1 MYLVFVQLN
10 KCPRALLRQAAPICA
25 GGAGYSGSANDFPS
39 LAGCYSEVT
48 AFGPHS
54 PETHVAKREFTPES
68 EHTYD
73 RSSVLRW
80 LVSHAMRYPL
90 HVVVGTLFRAGVVVA
105 AVQVPRLLG
114 EAFDAVAQADAEA
127 RVLLGFGLAIL
138 GISLLR
144 GALQLLANYT
154 AEIVALRM
162 ERDVRD
168 ELYVNLLGKSQTYH
182 GQQRVG
188 DIMARATNDVKQL
201 NYMVNPGLL
210 LLSEWLVNMVAPIA
224 AIAIF
229 VDAALLPIPVA
240 FLLLFLLAL
249 RGYLGRLGPVA
260 GALRAQFGA
269 LNATLTEAIAGI
281 EVVKSNAQEQQ
292 EYGRFRAKA
301 ADYRDL
307 FVQQGRIQALY
318 LPLLMFS
325 FTLAL
330 GLAHALYLYTNNA
343 LSLGDVVAFMGFLAM
358 LRFPTFV
365 SIFAFSLVKLGTAGA
380 DRILAILNAETEI
393 DENRA
398 GIERRVEG
406 EVEFDSVSFGYQGA
420 NTLKSV
426 SFKAQPGE
434 TIAIVGQTGSG
445 KSTLTRLINRIYE
458 VSAGSVSID
467 GVDVRVWSMESLRSQ
482 IATIDQDV
490 FLFSRTLAENIAFG
504 VRRPVSRAEIEAVAK
519 QAQAHEFIMSF
530 ADGYDTVVGER
541 GVTLSGG
548 QRQRIAIA
556 RAFLADPRILVL
568 DDSTSA
574 IDSATEDQI
583 QRALRNILR
592 GRTTFL
598 ITHRLSQIRWADRIL
613 VMRGG
618 ELEDQGAHEEL
629 MARSPAYRNIF
640 AHRDERYAAA
650 VPATAASE

>member
-1 MYLVFVQLN
+1 MKN
-10 KCPRALLRQAAPICA
+10 
-25 GGAGYSGSANDFPS
+25 
-39 LAGCYSEVT
+39 
-48 AFGPHS
+48 
-54 PETHVAKREFTPES
+54 REFTPDT

-80 LVSHAMRYPL
+80 LVSHAKRYPI
-90 HVVVGTLFRAGVVVA
+90 HVVVGTVFRAGVVVA
-105 AVQVPRLLG
+105 AVQVPILMG
-114 EAFDAVAQADAEA
+114 NAFGAVAQADAQVSE
-127 RVLLGFGLAIL
+127 LLGFALAIV

-144 GALQLLANYT
+144 GVMQLFANYT
-154 AEIVALRM
+154 AEIVALRI

-182 GQQRVG
+182 GRQRVG
-188 DIMARATNDVKQL
+188 DIMARATNDVRQL

-210 LLSEWLVNMVAPIA
+210 LLSEWLVNMVAPIV
-224 AIAIF
+224 AIGLI
-229 VDAALLPIPVA
+229 VHTALLPIPIL
-240 FLLLFLLAL
+240 FLLLFLIAL
-249 RGYLGRLGPVA
+249 RGYLRRLTPVA
-260 GALRAQFGA
+260 GGLRAQFGVM
-269 LNATLTEAIAGI
+269 NATLTESIAGI

-292 EYGRFRAKA
+292 EYGRFRVKA
-301 ADYRDL
+301 ENYRDL
-307 FVQQGRIQALY
+307 FVKQGKIQALY

-330 GLAHALYLYTNNA
+330 GLAHALYLFTNDA
-343 LSLGDVVAFMGFLAM
+343 LSIAQVITFMGLLGM

-365 SIFAFSLVKLGTAGA
+365 SIFAFSLVKLGTAGSE
-380 DRILAILNAETEI
+380 RILAILNAETEI

-398 GIERRVEG
+398 GIEKPIDG
-406 EVEFDSVSFGYQGA
+406 EVEFDNVSFAYGDS
-420 NTLKSV
+420 NMLKDI
-426 SFKAQPGE
+426 SFRAKPGE

-458 VSAGSVSID
+458 VSGGRVLID

-504 VRRPVSRAEIEAVAK
+504 VRRPVTREEIEAVAK
-519 QAQAHEFIMSF
+519 QAQAHDFITSF
-530 ADGYDTVVGER
+530 KDGYDTVVGER

-583 QRALRNILR
+583 QRALRNILH
-592 GRTTFL
+592 GRTTFI

-613 VMRGG
+613 VLRGG
-618 ELEDQGAHEEL
+618 ALEDQGTHEEL

-650 VPATAASE
+650 MPATVVGE

>member
-10 KCPRALLRQAAPICA
+10 KCLRATMRPAAPYSA
-25 GGAGYSGSANDFPS
+25 RGAGYSGIAKYFPS
-39 LAGCYSEVT
+39 RAGCYSEVT
-48 AFGPHS
+48 AYGPHS
-54 PETHVAKREFTPES
+54 PETHVAKREFTPEI

-105 AVQVPRLLG
+105 AVQVPRLMG
-114 EAFDAVAQADAEA
+114 EAFDAVAQADAGA

-138 GISLLR
+138 GISVLR

-188 DIMARATNDVKQL
+188 DIMARATNDVRQL
-201 NYMVNPGLL
+201 NLMVNPGLL

-240 FLLLFLLAL
+240 FLLLFLVAL
-249 RGYLGRLGPVA
+249 RGYLNRLGPVA
-260 GALRAQFGA
+260 GALRAQFGM

-398 GIERRVEG
+398 GIERRIEG
-406 EVEFDSVSFGYQGA
+406 AVEFDSVSFGYQDA

-458 VSAGSVSID
+458 VAAGRVLID

-519 QAQAHEFIMSF
+519 QAQAHDFIMSF

-618 ELEDQGAHEEL
+618 ELEDQGTHEEL
-629 MARSPAYRNIF
+629 MARSAAYRNIF

-650 VPATAASE
+650 VPATAASD

>member
-1 MYLVFVQLN
+1 MKN
-10 KCPRALLRQAAPICA
+10 
-25 GGAGYSGSANDFPS
+25 
-39 LAGCYSEVT
+39 
-48 AFGPHS
+48 
-54 PETHVAKREFTPES
+54 REFTPDT

-80 LVSHAMRYPL
+80 LVSHAKRYPI
-90 HVVVGTLFRAGVVVA
+90 HVVVGTVFRAGVVVA
-105 AVQVPRLLG
+105 AVQVPILMG
-114 EAFDAVAQADAEA
+114 NAFGAVAQADAQVSE
-127 RVLLGFGLAIL
+127 LLGFALAIV

-144 GALQLLANYT
+144 GVMQLFANYT
-154 AEIVALRM
+154 AEIVALRI

-182 GQQRVG
+182 GRQRVG
-188 DIMARATNDVKQL
+188 DIMARATNDVRQL

-210 LLSEWLVNMVAPIA
+210 LLSEWLVNMVAPIV
-224 AIAIF
+224 AIGLI
-229 VDAALLPIPVA
+229 VHTALLPIPIL
-240 FLLLFLLAL
+240 FLLLFLIAL
-249 RGYLGRLGPVA
+249 RGYLRRLTPVA
-260 GALRAQFGA
+260 GGLRAQFGVM
-269 LNATLTEAIAGI
+269 NATLTESIAGI
-281 EVVKSNAQEQQ
+281 EVVKSNAQEKQ
-292 EYGRFRAKA
+292 EYGRFRVKA
-301 ADYRDL
+301 ENYRDL
-307 FVQQGRIQALY
+307 FVKQGKIQALY

-330 GLAHALYLYTNNA
+330 GLAHALYLFTNGA
-343 LSLGDVVAFMGFLAM
+343 LSIAQVITFMGLLGM

-365 SIFAFSLVKLGTAGA
+365 SIFAFSLVKLGTAGSE
-380 DRILAILNAETEI
+380 RILAILNAETEI

-398 GIERRVEG
+398 GIEKPIDG
-406 EVEFDSVSFGYQGA
+406 EVEFDNVSFAYGDS
-420 NTLKSV
+420 NMLKDI
-426 SFKAQPGE
+426 SFRAKPGE

-458 VSAGSVSID
+458 VSGGRVLID

-504 VRRPVSRAEIEAVAK
+504 VRRLVSREEIEAVAK
-519 QAQAHEFIMSF
+519 QAQAHDFIMNF
-530 ADGYDTVVGER
+530 KDGYDTVVGER

-583 QRALRNILR
+583 QRALRNILH
-592 GRTTFL
+592 GRTTFI

-613 VMRGG
+613 VLRGG
-618 ELEDQGAHEEL
+618 ALEDQGTHEEL
-629 MARSPAYRNIF
+629 MARSSAYRNIF
-640 AHRDERYAAA
+640 AHRDERYAAGM
-650 VPATAASE
+650 PATVVGE

>member
-1 MYLVFVQLN
+1 MKN
-10 KCPRALLRQAAPICA
+10 
-25 GGAGYSGSANDFPS
+25 
-39 LAGCYSEVT
+39 
-48 AFGPHS
+48 
-54 PETHVAKREFTPES
+54 REFTPDT

-80 LVSHAMRYPL
+80 LVSHAKRYPI
-90 HVVVGTLFRAGVVVA
+90 HVVVGTVFRAGVVVA
-105 AVQVPRLLG
+105 AVQVPILMG
-114 EAFDAVAQADAEA
+114 NAFGAVAQADAQVSE
-127 RVLLGFGLAIL
+127 LLGFALAIV

-144 GALQLLANYT
+144 GVMQLFANYT
-154 AEIVALRM
+154 AEIVALRI

-182 GQQRVG
+182 GRQRVG
-188 DIMARATNDVKQL
+188 DIMARATNDVRQL

-210 LLSEWLVNMVAPIA
+210 LLSEWLVNMVAPIV
-224 AIAIF
+224 AIGLI
-229 VDAALLPIPVA
+229 VHTALLPIPIL
-240 FLLLFLLAL
+240 FLLLFLIAL
-249 RGYLGRLGPVA
+249 RGYLRRLTPVA
-260 GALRAQFGA
+260 GGLRAQFGVM
-269 LNATLTEAIAGI
+269 NATLTESIAGI
-281 EVVKSNAQEQQ
+281 EVVKSNAQEKQ
-292 EYGRFRAKA
+292 EYGRFRVKA
-301 ADYRDL
+301 ENYRDL
-307 FVQQGRIQALY
+307 FVKQGKIQALY

-330 GLAHALYLYTNNA
+330 GLAHALYLFTNDA
-343 LSLGDVVAFMGFLAM
+343 LSIAQVITFMGLLGM

-365 SIFAFSLVKLGTAGA
+365 SIFAFSLVKLGTAGSE
-380 DRILAILNAETEI
+380 RILAILNAETEI

-398 GIERRVEG
+398 GIEKPIDG
-406 EVEFDSVSFGYQGA
+406 EVEFDNVSFAYGDS
-420 NTLKSV
+420 NMLKDI
-426 SFKAQPGE
+426 SFRAKPGE

-458 VSAGSVSID
+458 VSGGRVLID

-504 VRRPVSRAEIEAVAK
+504 VRRPVTREEIEAVAK
-519 QAQAHEFIMSF
+519 QAQAHDFITGF
-530 ADGYDTVVGER
+530 KDGYDTVVGER

-583 QRALRNILR
+583 QRALRNILH

-613 VMRGG
+613 VLRGG
-618 ELEDQGAHEEL
+618 ALEDQGTHEEL
-629 MARSPAYRNIF
+629 IARSPAYRNIF
-640 AHRDERYAAA
+640 AHRDEGYATAM
-650 VPATAASE
+650 PATVVGE